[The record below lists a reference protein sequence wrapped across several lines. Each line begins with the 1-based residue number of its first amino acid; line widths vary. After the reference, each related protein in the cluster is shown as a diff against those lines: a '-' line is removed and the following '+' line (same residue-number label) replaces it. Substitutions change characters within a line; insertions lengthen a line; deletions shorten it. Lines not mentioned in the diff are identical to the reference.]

1 MQKYLSLLIGAAF
14 VYAAVTIQNISIL
27 GMVLLCLFGCIF
39 VAFGLIAIITWIV
52 DKIFENEP

>member
-14 VYAAVTIQNISIL
+14 VYAAVSLTNIPIW
-27 GMVLLCLFGCIF
+27 GMVLLCLFGCVF
-39 VAFGLIAIITWIV
+39 VAFGLIAIITWVV